1 MNEKTFRVLE
11 FDKIIKLLINEAQT
25 TIGKQLTAELKP
37 ETSLEKVQ
45 RLQDETDEAM
55 SIIRLNKT
63 IPLGGITD
71 IREPL
76 KRSLIGST
84 LSANECLNVS
94 TTIYGGRQTKNFID
108 NLEIEVPYLESYA
121 YEITPLYELEKEIN
135 AAIDEHAHVIDTAS
149 EKLRGI
155 RSSIRDLEARVR
167 ERLNQFT
174 RSKSKMLSDSI
185 ITIRN
190 DRFVLPVKSEYRGA
204 IGGIVH
210 DQSSSGQTVFMEPQ
224 AVVEIN
230 NRLQQA
236 ILNENEEIER
246 ILNQLT
252 LKIAEH
258 NQALTTNLSSLASID
273 NIFAKA
279 RLGKKM
285 KASMPTLNDQGY
297 IEMKQ
302 ARHPLIPLDEVVA
315 SDIIFGKEHTAIVI
329 TGPNTG
335 GKTVTLKMVGLC
347 TLMAQSGLQLPAQDG
362 CEIAVFDYVFADIGD
377 EQSIE
382 QNLST
387 FSSHMTNI
395 VDIMS
400 KVDDKT
406 LVLFDELGAGTDPEE
421 GAALAMS
428 ILDEVIKRDARV
440 IATTHYPELKAYGFN
455 RDRVMNASVEFDVE
469 TLKPTYRLLLG
480 VPGRSNAFE
489 ISKRLGLSQALI
501 DEAQSHIGVDS
512 QTVDTMIT
520 SLEEA
525 KFAAEKDY
533 QQAKERLKET
543 ESLKADLEK
552 ELAEI
557 NKHKETIY
565 KKAEERA
572 EKALKK
578 AREEAEFVVS
588 EIKSMKNQSNWKEH
602 EWIDAKKML
611 DEAQPDLSKKDQIRE
626 PKKAI
631 DDGTLNVGDDIKHLS
646 INQEGTV
653 IEQTGKN
660 EYLVQVGM
668 IKLKAKRNNLQKI
681 KSKSQEVEQV
691 TRFKRTSPSVKPEL
705 DLRGV
710 RFDDAI
716 LKIENYL
723 DSAILAGFPQVS
735 IIHGKGTGALRK
747 GATEYLKTH
756 PNVKSYRLGGQNEGG
771 SGVTVVELN

>member
-76 KRSLIGST
+76 KRTLIGST

-279 RLGKKM
+279 RLGKK
-285 KASMPTLNDQGY
+285 
-297 IEMKQ
+297 
-302 ARHPLIPLDEVVA
+302 
-315 SDIIFGKEHTAIVI
+315 
-329 TGPNTG
+329 
-335 GKTVTLKMVGLC
+335 
-347 TLMAQSGLQLPAQDG
+347 
-362 CEIAVFDYVFADIGD
+362 
-377 EQSIE
+377 
-382 QNLST
+382 
-387 FSSHMTNI
+387 
-395 VDIMS
+395 
-400 KVDDKT
+400 
-406 LVLFDELGAGTDPEE
+406 
-421 GAALAMS
+421 
-428 ILDEVIKRDARV
+428 
-440 IATTHYPELKAYGFN
+440 
-455 RDRVMNASVEFDVE
+455 
-469 TLKPTYRLLLG
+469 
-480 VPGRSNAFE
+480 
-489 ISKRLGLSQALI
+489 
-501 DEAQSHIGVDS
+501 
-512 QTVDTMIT
+512 
-520 SLEEA
+520 
-525 KFAAEKDY
+525 
-533 QQAKERLKET
+533 
-543 ESLKADLEK
+543 
-552 ELAEI
+552 
-557 NKHKETIY
+557 
-565 KKAEERA
+565 
-572 EKALKK
+572 
-578 AREEAEFVVS
+578 
-588 EIKSMKNQSNWKEH
+588 
-602 EWIDAKKML
+602 
-611 DEAQPDLSKKDQIRE
+611 
-626 PKKAI
+626 
-631 DDGTLNVGDDIKHLS
+631 
-646 INQEGTV
+646 
-653 IEQTGKN
+653 
-660 EYLVQVGM
+660 
-668 IKLKAKRNNLQKI
+668 
-681 KSKSQEVEQV
+681 
-691 TRFKRTSPSVKPEL
+691 
-705 DLRGV
+705 
-710 RFDDAI
+710 
-716 LKIENYL
+716 
-723 DSAILAGFPQVS
+723 
-735 IIHGKGTGALRK
+735 
-747 GATEYLKTH
+747 
-756 PNVKSYRLGGQNEGG
+756 
-771 SGVTVVELN
+771 